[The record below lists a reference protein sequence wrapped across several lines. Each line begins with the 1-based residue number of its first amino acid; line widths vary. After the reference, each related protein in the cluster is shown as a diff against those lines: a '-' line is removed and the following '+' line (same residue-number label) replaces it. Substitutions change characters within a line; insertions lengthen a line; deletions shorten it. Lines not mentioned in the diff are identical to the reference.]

1 MEGPP
6 SFVTPTE
13 GPNGGST
20 TQVPLKPLGTLS
32 GFGCATAFHMAHLV
46 FAAFLQFGFLLTK
59 VGL

>member
-1 MEGPP
+1 M
-6 SFVTPTE
+6 
-13 GPNGGST
+13 
-20 TQVPLKPLGTLS
+20 LR